1 VNLFG
6 FTLRD
11 VIFEWGENF
20 MQVIL
25 GAVFEELAEALCKK
39 YHTMQ
44 NDEHVRMMLKELKK
58 NLLNMWRF
66 SMSKF

>member
-1 VNLFG
+1 MLFLNG
-6 FTLRD
+6 VETSCK
-11 VIFEWGENF
+11 
-20 MQVIL
+20 VIL

-39 YHTMQ
+39 YHIMQ
-44 NDEHVRMMLKELKK
+44 NDEHVPMMLKELKK